1 MPSQPTTVVNLRTL
15 EERVYTLPPE
25 QAVVAAW
32 RQSKGD
38 WATWEYHKFADV
50 VRSGELTVSVEDF
63 CAFK

>member
-1 MPSQPTTVVNLRTL
+1 MASGPTTVVNLRTL

-38 WATWEYHKFADV
+38 WATWDYHKFSDRVAV
-50 VRSGELTVSVEDF
+50 GELTVSVEDF